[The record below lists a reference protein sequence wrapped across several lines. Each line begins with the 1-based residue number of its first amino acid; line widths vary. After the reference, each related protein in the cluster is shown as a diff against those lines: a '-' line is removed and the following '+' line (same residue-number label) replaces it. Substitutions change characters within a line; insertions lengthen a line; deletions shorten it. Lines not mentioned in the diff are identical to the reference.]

1 MFDIRRIKRNGS
13 YGYQSR
19 CLSDP
24 KAALGHRPT
33 RVEMYQALGEGF
45 KTYIKDGW
53 LVCLANLGD
62 LKSAELEW
70 LDGPVEEFL
79 LELEKTLFQKSYKI
93 PTILA
98 FVTEQGIRDM
108 IPLSEIGRSFQIFY
122 TRESELRE
130 LDFQDKCNQGW
141 EDWDND
147 DWAKLA
153 LHDPVEA
160 LDGKGFFHYDSVG
173 QVLRLDELLGEF
185 LNEKAL
191 VEHVKDVM
199 EYRRLRY
206 LERRCVTVQG

>member
-1 MFDIRRIKRNGS
+1 MAINRD
-13 YGYQSR
+13 GYQT
-19 CLSDP
+19 L
-24 KAALGHRPT
+24 KTELGHRPS
-33 RVEMYQALGEGF
+33 RAEMYQALGEGF

-53 LVCLANLGD
+53 LAYLANLGD
-62 LKSAELEW
+62 LKPVELEW
-70 LDGPVEEFL
+70 LNGPVEEFL

-93 PTILA
+93 PTILT
-98 FVTEQGIRDM
+98 FVTEQRIRD
-108 IPLSEIGRSFQIFY
+108 IVTLSEIGLSFQIFY
-122 TRESELRE
+122 THESELRE

-141 EDWDND
+141 EAWDND

-173 QVLRLDELLGEF
+173 QVLRLDERLGNF

-199 EYRRLRY
+199 EYRKSRY
-206 LERRCVTVQG
+206 LERRCGAWKMRKEVAAGNNC